1 MGRGRQGK
9 GEREGKAQ
17 LGYLSGGSEFL
28 VTPATLSVYG

>member
-17 LGYLSGGSEFL
+17 LGYLSGCPEFL
-28 VTPATLSVYG
+28 VTPVTLSVCG